1 MQNVGTKNVFTPKN
15 IDGTMFSNEHLV
27 SIRCGV
33 LGSQF
38 FFFIFLEVIRFTIR
52 FKQLATLTNKVH
64 TIILKNN

>member
-1 MQNVGTKNVFTPKN
+1 MKNMQNVGTKNVFTPKN

-38 FFFIFLEVIRFTIR
+38 FFSFFWKLLGS
-52 FKQLATLTNKVH
+52 QLDS
-64 TIILKNN
+64 NNWLR